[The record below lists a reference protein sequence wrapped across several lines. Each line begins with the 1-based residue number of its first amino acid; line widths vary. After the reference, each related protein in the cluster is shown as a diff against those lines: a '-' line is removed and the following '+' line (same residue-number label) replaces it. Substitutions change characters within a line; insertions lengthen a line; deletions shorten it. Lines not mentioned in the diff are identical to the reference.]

1 MSLNRTV
8 LARRVNQ
15 RGSKAAKLNAF
26 ERKRLQEM
34 RKAQKIQN
42 QIARLL
48 KSMVIRVE
56 KRIDREVKLEQKKA
70 KRLEKELLRK
80 NRLNEASKKRKLKIR
95 KNTLLRCVREEMI
108 FRKRCVQQIRAPR
121 QDETK
126 SKCMWPPRDPD
137 GNLMPL
143 PSMTKDDE
151 GNMKIDWDEENAD
164 DLDEET
170 QKERLLQWNRYLWN
184 KLAVQKLPERSK
196 ISSCLRFRVFCTS

>member
-15 RGSKAAKLNAF
+15 RSSKAAKLNAF

-56 KRIDREVKLEQKKA
+56 KRIDREVKSEKKKA
-70 KRLEKELLRK
+70 KKLQKELLRQS
-80 NRLNEASKKRKLKIR
+80 RLNEASKKRKLKIR
-95 KNTLLRCVREEMI
+95 KNTLRRCIREELI
-108 FRKRCVQQIRAPR
+108 FRKRCIQQLRAPR

-126 SKCMWPPRDPD
+126 SKCTCMR
-137 GNLMPL
+137 
-143 PSMTKDDE
+143 KDSHSHH
-151 GNMKIDWDEENAD
+151 ITHSLTHSLTENRSYYRCVA
-164 DLDEET
+164 T
-170 QKERLLQWNRYLWN
+170 Q
-184 KLAVQKLPERSK
+184 RSGWK
-196 ISSCLRFRVFCTS
+196 FIASTAHDKRR